1 MNIPYYIRYLK
12 PYVPGKSIEEIQR
25 EYNLEKIYKLASNEN
40 PLGPS
45 PLAVKAMISAMNN
58 INRYPDV
65 GALKLREKIAEKF
78 NKNVDNIIVGSG
90 SEGIMAV
97 ILRSFLSEGEEMI
110 SSKNTFI
117 GFQVLAR
124 GRNNNY
130 IEVPMIE
137 NKYEFDLDRIKKL
150 VNEKTKIIYL
160 CNPNNPTGTII
171 KRNELF
177 NFLTDIPENT
187 LIIIDEAYFE
197 YAREFEEYPD
207 SLEYNFPNVITL
219 RTFSKI
225 YGIAGIRIGY
235 GFATK
240 EIVEILLKVKLPFEP
255 NSLAQEGA
263 IAALDDFEF
272 IEKSLKTNREGYRF
286 LSEKLTEILKKTPFK
301 FIPSYANF
309 IMINLINE
317 ENVNYFNSELI
328 KRGII
333 VRPLKPFGLSDC
345 IRVTIGTEE
354 ENTAFIKHFKEL
366 ITEWKKLQKK
376 S

>member
-1 MNIPYYIRYLK
+1 MNTPYYIRYLK
-12 PYVPGKSIEEIQR
+12 PYVPGKSIEEIQH
-25 EYNLEKIYKLASNEN
+25 EFNLQKVYKLASNEN

-45 PLAVKAMISAMNN
+45 PLAVEAMIQAMGNL
-58 INRYPDV
+58 NRYPDV
-65 GALKLREKIAEKF
+65 GALKLREKIAERF
-78 NKNVDNIIVGSG
+78 NKNIDNVIVGSG

-130 IEVPMIE
+130 IEVPMKE
-137 NKYEFDLDRIKKL
+137 GLYEFDLERMKKL
-150 VNEKTKIIYL
+150 INEKTKIVYL

-171 KRNELF
+171 RKKEML
-177 NFLTDIPENT
+177 NFLEDIPETT
-187 LIIIDEAYFE
+187 LVLIDEAYYE
-197 YAREFEEYPD
+197 YAHGFEEYPD
-207 SLEYNFPNVITL
+207 SLEYDYPNVITL

-255 NSLAQEGA
+255 NNLAQEGA

-272 IEKSLKTNREGYRF
+272 IEKSLKTNREGYSF
-286 LSEKLTEILKKTPFK
+286 VSEKLTQILKKTQFK
-301 FIPSYANF
+301 FVPSYANF
-309 IMINLINE
+309 VMIDLINE
-317 ENVNYFNSELI
+317 DNVNYFNSELI
-328 KRGII
+328 KRGVII
-333 VRPLKPFGLSDC
+333 RPLKPFGLPNC

-354 ENTAFIKHFKEL
+354 ENKEFLKHFEEL
-366 ITEWKKLQKK
+366 LLEWKKLQKK
-376 S
+376 P

>member
-25 EYNLEKIYKLASNEN
+25 EFNLEKVYKLASNEN

-45 PLAVKAMISAMNN
+45 PLAVEAMTQAMNN
-58 INRYPDV
+58 LNRYPDV

-78 NKNVDNIIVGSG
+78 NKNIDNIIVGSG

-130 IEVPMIE
+130 VEVPMKDE
-137 NKYEFDLDRIKKL
+137 TYEFDLDRMKKL
-150 VNEKTKIIYL
+150 VSEKTKIIYL

-171 KRNELF
+171 RKNELL
-177 NFLTDIPENT
+177 NFLNDIPET
-187 LIIIDEAYFE
+187 TFVLIDEAYFE

-207 SLEYNFPNVITL
+207 SLEYDFPNLITL
-219 RTFSKI
+219 RTFSKV

-255 NSLAQEGA
+255 NNLAQEGA

-272 IEKSLKTNREGYRF
+272 IEKSLKTNREGYR
-286 LSEKLTEILKKTPFK
+286 LVSQKLTEILKKTQFK
-301 FIPSYANF
+301 FVPSYANF
-309 IMINLINE
+309 VMIDLISE
-317 ENVNYFNSELI
+317 DNVNYFNSELI

-333 VRPLKPFGLSDC
+333 IRPLKPFGLSNC

-354 ENTAFIKHFKEL
+354 ENKAFLKHFEEL
-366 ITEWKKLQKK
+366 LSEWKKLQKK